1 MRNIASEEGLTKNTR
16 LREIALVGQNTVRV
30 KKFSNNGK
38 ECMIYLK
45 LNSNPRFLCLG
56 SFAML
61 RNHLPLVFD
70 LVNH

>member
-38 ECMIYLK
+38 ECMIFKIKFKPTLFMFRIICDA
-45 LNSNPRFLCLG
+45 SQ
-56 SFAML
+56 SFT
-61 RNHLPLVFD
+61 PSI
-70 LVNH
+70 